1 MAEPGP
7 GLNAGAGPVD
17 VGGTPEEWSMAKVK
31 GSALAGAVRFLRSR
45 REEAEARI
53 PVDLRHYLDERIQL
67 AAWYPEE
74 DLVDL
79 IRVLLDLLPA
89 ERDAALEE
97 MGRQTARQHMEGAY
111 GHLIE
116 GGDPANLRIRAAALW
131 SSMHDSGRM
140 EVTDQAPGRVRL
152 ELSGYGHPSEE
163 LCKISRGYI
172 LEVLRLNGIP
182 ARAEKRS
189 CAVAGDPAC
198 AWDFTWQGA

>member
-1 MAEPGP
+1 
-7 GLNAGAGPVD
+7 
-17 VGGTPEEWSMAKVK
+17 MAKVK
-31 GSALAGAVRFLRSR
+31 GSALEGAVRFLRSR
-45 REEAEARI
+45 RTEAVART
-53 PVDLRHYLDERIQL
+53 PEDLRHYLDERIQL

-79 IRVLLDLLPA
+79 IRVLLDLMPA
-89 ERDAALEE
+89 DRDAALEA
-97 MGRQTARQHMEGAY
+97 MGRQTARDHLDGAY

-116 GGDPANLRIRAAALW
+116 GGDPRNLRIRAASLW
-131 SSMHDSGRM
+131 SSMHDTGCM
-140 EVTDQAPGRVRL
+140 EVTDQSPGRVRI

-182 ARAEKRS
+182 AEVTQRG

-198 AWDFTWQGA
+198 AWEFTWDASTP